1 MDQGGGSMS
10 TAFSTSNNIENIA
23 GALAKAQAKI
33 SHADA
38 ATTGQ
43 AKGGKYKYAKLENVI
58 TEVKPH
64 LTEQGISFVQLPCRE
79 GNDCG
84 VTTML
89 MHESGEFIKCT
100 FMMPG
105 NANLTPQGFGS
116 LLTYARRYSL
126 AALCGIGQE
135 DDDAKKAQDE
145 TKKEQ
150 NVDQIV
156 AARLEQV
163 TAEAELAGKNASMK
177 FYADY
182 NKLVVKYAE
191 NIQMMN
197 ESAEQSDLDGLAI
210 ARCGIDDDDFASLNK
225 LKQNAGGVFTDKCKK
240 TMSTQGF
247 ADKLVNVSATEDA
260 A

>member
-1 MDQGGGSMS
+1 MS
-10 TAFSTSNNIENIA
+10 TSFSTSNTIENIA

-33 SHADA
+33 THADA
-38 ATTGQ
+38 SSTGQ
-43 AKGGKYKYAKLENVI
+43 AKGGKYNYAKLENVI

-64 LTEQGISFVQLPCRE
+64 LTDQGISFVQLPCRE

-89 MHESGEFIKCT
+89 MHESGEYIKCT

-126 AALCGIGQE
+126 SALCGIGQE
-135 DDDAKKAQDE
+135 DDDAKQAQDE
-145 TKKEQ
+145 TKREQ
-150 NVDQIV
+150 SIDQAV

-197 ESAEQSDLDGLAI
+197 ESAAQSEVHGLAI
-210 ARCGIDDDDFASLNK
+210 ARLGIDDDDFASLNK
-225 LKQNAGGVFTDKCKK
+225 LKQSAGGVFTDKCKK
-240 TMSTQGF
+240 VMSTQGF
-247 ADKLVNVSATEDA
+247 ADTLINESSKEDA